1 LGTIIMKIPCVVVS
15 VLLVAL
21 GAVACDNGSGAANNN
36 IAPARGGVP
45 DDSVKPKPG
54 AISGIPDDSIKPKS
68 ATISGV
74 PDDSIKP
81 KSATISGVRDDSIKP
96 KPGTKAGAKPGSA
109 PLP

>member
-1 LGTIIMKIPCVVVS
+1 MKIPCVVVS

-36 IAPARGGVP
+36 IAPARAGVP

-54 AISGIPDDSIKPKS
+54 AISGI
-68 ATISGV
+68 

>member
-1 LGTIIMKIPCVVVS
+1 MGTLIMKIPCVVVS

-36 IAPARGGVP
+36 IAPARAGVP
-45 DDSVKPKPG
+45 DDSV
-54 AISGIPDDSIKPKS
+54 KPKS

>member
-1 LGTIIMKIPCVVVS
+1 MKIPCVVVS

-74 PDDSIKP
+74 
-81 KSATISGVRDDSIKP
+81 RDDSIKP